1 MRTPRLRA
9 ALLDPVVRKEAL
21 MITKRLALGGL
32 LAVLLALPA
41 LAEDTPVYLDPAQPT
56 EARLADLIGRMT
68 VEEKIDQ
75 LSSTAPGIERLGVP
89 AYDYWNESLHG
100 VARAGRAT
108 IFPQAIGMAAT
119 FEPDLVT
126 RVATAIS
133 DEARAKHNASVRAGL
148 RQRYRGLTFWTPNIN
163 IFRDPRWG
171 RGQETYGEDPFLM
184 AQMGTAYV
192 RGLQGDHPRYLKA
205 AACAKHY
212 AVHSGPEGLRHSF
225 DAIASPKE
233 LNETYL
239 PAFEALVEA
248 GVEIVMCAYNRTNGD
263 PCCSSTFLLQ
273 DTLRDAWGFDG
284 HVVSDCGAVNDLH
297 VGHKVTKDAAESAA
311 ATLKAGTDLACTS
324 YAALHD
330 AFERKLV
337 TEADLDRALTRVLRT
352 RFRLGFFDPED
363 MVPWS
368 NVPESVIGSEEHR
381 KLSREAAVKSM
392 VVLKNADGLLPL
404 PKDLRMVYV
413 TGPLAADAQVMLGN
427 YYGLNEDVATVLEG
441 VVGKVSAATKVDFR
455 QGALLDRT
463 NINPIDWFSGSAREA
478 DVTIAV
484 MGVSNLLEGEE
495 GASIAS
501 PDKGDRFDVS
511 LPENQ
516 VAFVRKMRE
525 NARKLVVVVLSG
537 SPVAMP
543 EVHEMADAVVFAWY
557 PGQEG
562 GRAIADVLFGDAVPS
577 GRLPLTFPKS
587 MDQLPPYE
595 DYSMVG
601 RTYRFM
607 KEEPLYPFGFGLSTT
622 TFSYGPLE
630 LSQTAIGVDGE
641 LTARVLVSNEG
652 EVAGDEVVQLYVSA
666 LDASTRVPL
675 ASLKAFD
682 RVFIGSGEAETV
694 EFKVTPDMLAVID
707 DAGKAVV
714 EKGRFQ
720 LTVGGASPGARAV
733 ALGAPKPAEAV
744 VTVQ

>member
-1 MRTPRLRA
+1 L
-9 ALLDPVVRKEAL
+9 
-21 MITKRLALGGL
+21 
-32 LAVLLALPA
+32 LLALLAAGPGSAKENPA
-41 LAEDTPVYLDPAQPT
+41 YLDPAQPI
-56 EARLADLIGRMT
+56 EARVADLVGRMT
-68 VEEKIDQ
+68 AAEKIDQ
-75 LSSTAPGIERLGVP
+75 LSSTAPALERLGLP

-108 IFPQAIGMAAT
+108 VFPQAIGMAAT
-119 FEPDLVT
+119 FDPDLVR
-126 RVATAIS
+126 RVATVIS
-133 DEARAKHNASVRAGL
+133 DEARAKHNASVRAGF

-171 RGQETYGEDPFLM
+171 RGQETYGEDPFLT
-184 AQMGTAYV
+184 AQMGRAYV
-192 RGLQGDHPRYLKA
+192 KGLQGDDPRYLKA

-239 PAFEALVEA
+239 PAFEALVDA

-263 PCCSSTFLLQ
+263 PCCSSSFLLQ
-273 DTLRDAWGFDG
+273 ETLRDDWGFDG

-297 VGHKVTKDAAESAA
+297 QGHKVTKDAAESAA

-324 YAALHD
+324 YAALHE

-337 TEADLDRALTRVLRT
+337 SEADLDRALTRVLRT
-352 RFRLGFFDPED
+352 RFRLGLLDPVA

-368 NVPESVIGSEEHR
+368 DVPETVIGSEEHR
-381 KLSREAAVKSM
+381 RLSREAAVKSM
-392 VVLKNADGLLPL
+392 VLLKNADGLLPL

-427 YYGLNEDVATVLEG
+427 YYGLNEDIATVLEG
-441 VVGKVSAATKVDFR
+441 VIGKVSAATKVDFR
-455 QGALLDRT
+455 QGTLLDRP
-463 NINPIDWFSGSAREA
+463 NVNPIDWFSGSARDA

-516 VAFVRKMRE
+516 AAFLKKIRE
-525 NARKLVVVVLSG
+525 GAKKLVVVVLSG

-543 EVHEMADAVVFAWY
+543 EVHDLADAVVFAWY

-562 GRAIADVLFGDAVPS
+562 GRAVADVLFGDAVPS

-595 DYSMVG
+595 DYSMKG
-601 RTYRFM
+601 RTYRYM
-607 KEEPLYPFGFGLSTT
+607 TKEPLYPFGFGLSTT
-622 TFSYGPLE
+622 TFDYGPLE
-630 LSQTAIGVDGE
+630 LSKKTIGPDGE
-641 LTARVLVSNEG
+641 LTASVRLTNAG
-652 EVAGDEVVQLYVSA
+652 ERAGEEVVQLYVSA
-666 LDASTRVPL
+666 LDASVEAPL
-675 ASLKAFD
+675 ASLKAFQ
-682 RVFIGSGEAETV
+682 RVSIGAGQSETV
-694 EFKVTPDMLAVID
+694 KFTVTPTMLAIID
-707 DAGKAVV
+707 NDGEAVV
-714 EKGRFQ
+714 EQGRFR
-720 LTVGGASPGARAV
+720 LTAGGASPGSRSV
-733 ALGAPKPAEAV
+733 ELGAPKPAEAV
-744 VTVQ
+744 VTVR

>member
-1 MRTPRLRA
+1 M
-9 ALLDPVVRKEAL
+9 
-21 MITKRLALGGL
+21 ALGS
-32 LAVLLALPA
+32 LLALLVALPA
-41 LAEDTPVYLDPAQPT
+41 VAEDTPAYLDPTQPMG
-56 EARLADLIGRMT
+56 ARVADLVGRMT

-108 IFPQAIGMAAT
+108 IFPQAIGLAAT
-119 FEPDLVT
+119 FDPGLVT

-171 RGQETYGEDPFLM
+171 RGQETYGEDPLLM
-184 AQMGTAYV
+184 ARMGTAYV
-192 RGLQGDHPRYLKA
+192 RGLQGDDPRYLKA

-225 DAIASPKE
+225 DAIANPKE

-273 DTLRDAWGFDG
+273 DTLRDDWGFDG

-297 VGHKVTKDAAESAA
+297 QGHKVTKDAAESAA

-337 TEADLDRALTRVLRT
+337 TEADLDRALTRVFRT

-368 NVPESVIGSEEHR
+368 NVPETVIGSQKHR

-392 VVLKNADGLLPL
+392 VLLKNEDGLLPL

-427 YYGLNEDVATVLEG
+427 YYGLNEDIATVLEG

-543 EVHEMADAVVFAWY
+543 EVHELADAVVFAWY

-562 GRAIADVLFGDAVPS
+562 GRAVADVLFGDAVPS

-587 MDQLPPYE
+587 MDQLPPYG
-595 DYSMVG
+595 DYSMDG

-607 KEEPLYPFGFGLSTT
+607 TKEPLYPFGFGLSTT
-622 TFSYGPLE
+622 TFRYGPLE
-630 LSQTAIGVDGE
+630 LSKSAISPEGE
-641 LTARVLVSNEG
+641 LTARVLVTNEG
-652 EVAGDEVVQLYVSA
+652 DIAGEEVVQLYVAA

-675 ASLKAFD
+675 ASLKSFQ
-682 RVFIGSGEAETV
+682 RVFVGPGESETV
-694 EFKVTPDMLAVID
+694 EFAVTPDMLAIVD
-707 DAGKAVV
+707 DAGRTVV
-714 EKGRFQ
+714 EKGRFR
-720 LTVGGASPGARAV
+720 LTVGGASPGPRAV
-733 ALGAPKPAEAV
+733 ALGAPRPAVATL
-744 VTVQ
+744 TVE

>member
-1 MRTPRLRA
+1 MTP
-9 ALLDPVVRKEAL
+9 KK
-21 MITKRLALGGL
+21 MALGSL
-32 LAVLLALPA
+32 LVLFMAWPG
-41 LAEDTPVYLDPAQPT
+41 LAEDTPKYLDPTQPT
-56 EARLADLIGRMT
+56 EARVADLVGRL
-68 VEEKIDQ
+68 EIKEKIDL
-75 LSSTAPGIERLGVP
+75 LSSTAPAVERLEIP

-119 FEPDLVT
+119 FDPDLVK
-126 RVATAIS
+126 RVATVIS
-133 DEARAKHNASVRAGL
+133 DEARAKHNASVRAGF

-225 DAIASPKE
+225 DAIANPKE

-239 PAFEALVEA
+239 PAFEALVDA

-273 DTLRDAWGFDG
+273 NTLRDDWGFGG

-297 VGHKVTKDAAESAA
+297 QGHKVTKDAAESAA

-324 YAALHD
+324 YAALHE
-330 AFERKLV
+330 AFERRLV
-337 TEADLDRALTRVLRT
+337 NEADLDRALTRVLRT
-352 RFRLGFFDPED
+352 RFRLGFFDPDD

-368 NVPESVIGSEEHR
+368 DVPETVIGSDAHR
-381 KLSREAAVKSM
+381 RLSREAAVKSM
-392 VVLKNADGLLPL
+392 VLLKNEGGLLPL

-427 YYGLNEDVATVLEG
+427 YYGLNEDIATVLEG

-463 NINPIDWFSGSAREA
+463 NVNPIDWFSGSAQEA

-516 VAFVRKMRE
+516 LAFVRKMRE

-543 EVHEMADAVVFAWY
+543 EVHELADAVVFAWY

-562 GRAIADVLFGDAVPS
+562 GRAVADVLFGDAVPS

-595 DYSMVG
+595 DYSMEG

-630 LSQTAIGVDGE
+630 LSESAIGPDGE

-652 EVAGDEVVQLYVSA
+652 EVAGEEVVQLYVTA

-675 ASLKAFD
+675 ASLRAFE
-682 RVFIGSGEAETV
+682 RAFIGSGESETV
-694 EFKVTPDMLAVID
+694 EFAVTPDMLAIID

-714 EKGRFQ
+714 EQGRFR
-720 LTVGGASPGARAV
+720 LTVGGASPGSRAV
-733 ALGAPKPAEAV
+733 ALGAPKPAEATL
-744 VTVQ
+744 TVE

>member
-1 MRTPRLRA
+1 M
-9 ALLDPVVRKEAL
+9 
-21 MITKRLALGGL
+21 ALGSL
-32 LAVLLALPA
+32 LVLLVALPSF
-41 LAEDTPVYLDPAQPT
+41 AEDTAPYLDPAQPIET
-56 EARLADLIGRMT
+56 RLADLIGRMT

-75 LSSTAPGIERLGVP
+75 LSSTAPAIERLGLP

-119 FEPDLVT
+119 FDPDLVT

-184 AQMGTAYV
+184 ARMGTAYV
-192 RGLQGDHPRYLKA
+192 RGLQGDDPRYLKA

-239 PAFEALVEA
+239 PAFEALVDA

-297 VGHKVTKDAAESAA
+297 EGHEVTKDAAESAA

-324 YAALHD
+324 YTALHD

-352 RFRLGFFDPED
+352 RFRLGFFDPQD
-363 MVPWS
+363 RVPWS
-368 NVPESVIGSEEHR
+368 DVPESVIGSDAHR

-392 VVLKNADGLLPL
+392 VLLKNEKGLLPL

-427 YYGLNEDVATVLEG
+427 YYGLNEDIATVLEG

-463 NINPIDWFSGSAREA
+463 NVNPIDWFSGSAQEA

-543 EVHEMADAVVFAWY
+543 EVHSLADAVVFAWY

-562 GRAIADVLFGDAVPS
+562 GRAVADVLFGDAVPS

-595 DYSMVG
+595 DYSMDG

-630 LSQTAIGVDGE
+630 LSKSTIAPDGK
-641 LTARVLVSNEG
+641 LTARVQVSNEG
-652 EVAGDEVVQLYVSA
+652 DVAGDEVVQLYVTA
-666 LDASTRVPL
+666 LDASVRAPL

-682 RVFIGSGEAETV
+682 RVFVGPGESETV
-694 EFKVTPDMLAVID
+694 EFAVTPDMLAIVD
-707 DAGKAVV
+707 DAGEAVV
-714 EKGRFQ
+714 EPGRFR
-720 LTVGGASPGARAV
+720 LTVGGASPGSRALV
-733 ALGAPKPAEAV
+733 LGAPKPAVAV
-744 VTVQ
+744 VTVE

>member
-1 MRTPRLRA
+1 M
-9 ALLDPVVRKEAL
+9 
-21 MITKRLALGGL
+21 TKRRLIPGCLLLPL
-32 LAVLLALPA
+32 LAAGPVLAKENPA
-41 LAEDTPVYLDPAQPT
+41 YLDPAKPI
-56 EARLADLIGRMT
+56 EARVADLVDRMT
-68 VEEKIDQ
+68 VAEKIDQ
-75 LSSTAPGIERLGVP
+75 LSSTAPAVERLGVP

-119 FEPDLVT
+119 FDPDLVA
-126 RVATAIS
+126 RVATVIS
-133 DEARAKHNASVRAGL
+133 DEARAKHNASVRAGF

-171 RGQETYGEDPFLM
+171 RGQETYGEDPYLM
-184 AQMGTAYV
+184 ARMGTAYV
-192 RGLQGDHPRYLKA
+192 RGLQGDDDRYLKA

-225 DAIASPKE
+225 DAVATPKDMH
-233 LNETYL
+233 ETYL
-239 PAFEALVEA
+239 PAFEALVDA

-273 DTLRDAWGFDG
+273 QTLRDEWGFDG

-297 VGHKVTKDAAESAA
+297 QGHKVTKDAAESAA

-324 YAALHD
+324 YDALHQ

-337 TEADLDRALTRVLRT
+337 TEADLDRALFRVLRT
-352 RFRLGFFDPED
+352 RFRLGFFDPAG

-368 NVPESVIGSEEHR
+368 DVPESVIASEEHR

-392 VVLKNADGLLPL
+392 VLLKNEDGLLPL

-427 YYGLNEDVATVLEG
+427 YYGLNEDIATVLEG

-455 QGALLDRT
+455 QGALLDRP
-463 NINPIDWFSGSAREA
+463 NVNPIDWFSGSAQEA

-484 MGVSNLLEGEE
+484 VGVSNLLEGEE

-516 VAFVRKMRE
+516 VAFVKKMRE

-543 EVHEMADAVVFAWY
+543 EVHELADAVVFAWY

-587 MDQLPPYE
+587 TEDLPPYD
-595 DYSMVG
+595 DYSMKG
-601 RTYRFM
+601 RTYRYM
-607 KEEPLYPFGFGLSTT
+607 TKEPLYPFGFGLSTT
-622 TFSYGPLE
+622 TFSYGDLE
-630 LSQTAIGVDGE
+630 LSKPTIGVDGE
-641 LTARVLVSNEG
+641 LTARVLVRNGG
-652 EVAGDEVVQLYVSA
+652 ERAGEEVVQLYVSA
-666 LDASTRVPL
+666 LDASGDAPL
-675 ASLKAFD
+675 ASLEDFR
-682 RVFIGSGEAETV
+682 RVAIEPGQSQTV
-694 EFKVTPDMLAVID
+694 EFAVTPDMLAIVND
-707 DAGKAVV
+707 EGEAVV
-714 EKGRFQ
+714 EPGRFR
-720 LTVGGASPGARAV
+720 LIVGGASPGARAV
-733 ALGAPKPAEAV
+733 ALGAPRPAEAV
-744 VTVQ
+744 VTVE

>member
-1 MRTPRLRA
+1 M
-9 ALLDPVVRKEAL
+9 
-21 MITKRLALGGL
+21 
-32 LAVLLALPA
+32 
-41 LAEDTPVYLDPAQPT
+41 
-56 EARLADLIGRMT
+56 
-68 VEEKIDQ
+68 
-75 LSSTAPGIERLGVP
+75 
-89 AYDYWNESLHG
+89 
-100 VARAGRAT
+100 
-108 IFPQAIGMAAT
+108 
-119 FEPDLVT
+119 
-126 RVATAIS
+126 
-133 DEARAKHNASVRAGL
+133 
-148 RQRYRGLTFWTPNIN
+148 
-163 IFRDPRWG
+163 
-171 RGQETYGEDPFLM
+171 
-184 AQMGTAYV
+184 
-192 RGLQGDHPRYLKA
+192 
-205 AACAKHY
+205 
-212 AVHSGPEGLRHSF
+212 
-225 DAIASPKE
+225 
-233 LNETYL
+233 
-239 PAFEALVEA
+239 
-248 GVEIVMCAYNRTNGD
+248 
-263 PCCSSTFLLQ
+263 
-273 DTLRDAWGFDG
+273 
-284 HVVSDCGAVNDLH
+284 
-297 VGHKVTKDAAESAA
+297 TKDAAESAA

-337 TEADLDRALTRVLRT
+337 TEADLDRALGRVLRT

-368 NVPESVIGSEEHR
+368 GIPETVIGSDAHR
-381 KLSREAAVKSM
+381 RLSREAAVKSM
-392 VVLKNADGLLPL
+392 VVLKNQDGLLPL
-404 PKDLRMVYV
+404 AKDLRMVYV

-463 NINPIDWFSGSAREA
+463 NVNPIDWFSGSAQEA

-511 LPENQ
+511 LPANQ
-516 VAFVRKMRE
+516 VAFVKKMRE

-557 PGQEG
+557 PGMEG

-595 DYSMVG
+595 DYRMDG

-622 TFSYGPLE
+622 TFAYGDLE
-630 LSQTAIGVDGE
+630 LSESSIAADGTFTAKVQ
-641 LTARVLVSNEG
+641 VSNTG
-652 EVAGDEVVQLYVSA
+652 DFAGDEVVQLYVSA
-666 LDASTRVPL
+666 LDAKTRVPL

-682 RVFIGSGEAETV
+682 RVSVAPGESETV
-694 EFKVTPDMLAVID
+694 EFTVTPDMLSVVD
-707 DAGKAVV
+707 DDGKAVV
-714 EKGRFQ
+714 VKGRYR
-720 LTVGGASPGARAV
+720 LTVGGASPGSRAV
-733 ALGAPKPAEAV
+733 ALGAPEPAKGV
-744 VTVQ
+744 VTVR

>member
-1 MRTPRLRA
+1 MIA
-9 ALLDPVVRKEAL
+9 RK
-21 MITKRLALGGL
+21 LAFSSVL
-32 LAVLLALPA
+32 VLLVSLSAFA
-41 LAEDTPVYLDPAQPT
+41 ADTPAFLDPAQPM

-108 IFPQAIGMAAT
+108 IFPQAIGMAAS
-119 FEPDLVT
+119 FDPDLVK
-126 RVATAIS
+126 RVAAAIS
-133 DEARAKHNASVRAGL
+133 DEARAKHNASVRAGF
-148 RQRYRGLTFWTPNIN
+148 RDRYRGLTFWTPNIN

-184 AQMGTAYV
+184 AEMGTAYV

-225 DAIASPKE
+225 DAIANPQD

-263 PCCSSTFLLQ
+263 PCCSSDVLLQ
-273 DTLRDAWGFDG
+273 DTLRDAWQFDG

-297 VGHKVTKDAAESAA
+297 EGHKVTKDAAESAA

-330 AFERKLV
+330 AFARKLV
-337 TEADLDRALTRVLRT
+337 TEADLDRALTRALRT
-352 RFRLGFFDPED
+352 RFRLGLFDPED

-368 NVPESVIGSEEHR
+368 DLPESVIASDAHR

-392 VVLKNADGLLPL
+392 VLLKNENGLLPL

-413 TGPLAADAQVMLGN
+413 TGPLAADAQVMMGN
-427 YYGLNEDVATVLEG
+427 YYGVNEDIATVLEG
-441 VVGKVSAATKVDFR
+441 VTGRVSAATKVDYR
-455 QGALLDRT
+455 QGALLDRP
-463 NINPIDWFSGSAREA
+463 NVNRIDWFSGSARLA

-516 VAFVRKMRE
+516 VAFLRKISE
-525 NARKLVVVVLSG
+525 GAKKLVVVVLSG

-543 EVHEMADAVVFAWY
+543 EVHELADAVIFAWY

-595 DYSMVG
+595 EYSMEG

-630 LSQTAIGVDGE
+630 LSASTIGADGE
-641 LTARVLVSNEG
+641 LTARVAVTNEG
-652 EVAGDEVVQLYVSA
+652 EVAGEEVVQLYVT
-666 LDASTRVPL
+666 DVEASVRVPL
-675 ASLKAFD
+675 ASLRAFQ
-682 RVFIGSGEAETV
+682 RVFIGPGESETV
-694 EFKVTPDMLAVID
+694 EFTVTPDMLAIVD
-707 DAGKAVV
+707 EAGGEVV
-714 EKGRFQ
+714 EKGEFR

-733 ALGAPKPAEAV
+733 ALGAPKPAVAV
-744 VTVQ
+744 LTVE

>member
-1 MRTPRLRA
+1 MIA
-9 ALLDPVVRKEAL
+9 RK
-21 MITKRLALGGL
+21 LALSS
-32 LAVLLALPA
+32 VLVLPVALSA
-41 LAEDTPVYLDPAQPT
+41 FAADTPAFLDPAQPM

-75 LSSTAPGIERLGVP
+75 LSTTAPGIERLGVP

-119 FEPDLVT
+119 FDPDLVK
-126 RVATAIS
+126 RVAAVIS
-133 DEARAKHNASVRAGL
+133 DEARAKHNASVRAGF
-148 RQRYRGLTFWTPNIN
+148 RDRYRGLTFWTPNIN

-171 RGQETYGEDPFLM
+171 RGQETYGEDPFLT
-184 AQMGTAYV
+184 AEMGGAYV
-192 RGLQGDHPRYLKA
+192 RGLQGDDPRYLKA

-212 AVHSGPEGLRHSF
+212 AVHSGPEGLRHTF
-225 DAIASPKE
+225 DAIANPQD

-239 PAFEALVEA
+239 PAFQALVGA

-263 PCCSSTFLLQ
+263 PCCASDFLLQ
-273 DTLRDAWGFDG
+273 DTLRDAWQFDG
-284 HVVSDCGAVNDLH
+284 HVVSDCGAVDDLH
-297 VGHKVTKDAAESAA
+297 QGHKVTKDAAESAA
-311 ATLKAGTDLACTS
+311 ATLRAGTDLACTS
-324 YAALHD
+324 YAALH
-330 AFERKLV
+330 AALERKLV
-337 TEADLDRALTRVLRT
+337 TEADLDRALTRALRT
-352 RFRLGFFDPED
+352 RFRLGLFDPED

-368 NVPESVIGSEEHR
+368 DVPESVIGSDAHR

-392 VVLKNADGLLPL
+392 VLLKNEDGLLPL

-413 TGPLAADAQVMLGN
+413 TGPLAADAQVMMGN
-427 YYGLNEDVATVLEG
+427 YYGVNEDIATVLEG
-441 VVGKVSAATKVDFR
+441 VTGRVATATKVDFR
-455 QGALLDRT
+455 QGALLDRP
-463 NINPIDWFSGSAREA
+463 NINPIDWFSGSARLA

-484 MGVSNLLEGEE
+484 VGVSNLLEGEE
-495 GASIAS
+495 GAAIAS
-501 PDKGDRFDVS
+501 PDKGDRFDIS

-516 VAFVRKMRE
+516 VAFLRKIRE
-525 NARKLVVVVLSG
+525 SAKKLVVVVLSG

-543 EVHEMADAVVFAWY
+543 EVHELADAIIFAWY

-587 MDQLPPYE
+587 MGQLPPYE
-595 DYSMVG
+595 EYSMDG

-630 LSQTAIGVDGE
+630 LSASTIGADGE
-641 LTARVLVSNEG
+641 LTARVAVTNEG
-652 EVAGDEVVQLYVSA
+652 GVAGEEVVQLYVT
-666 LDASTRVPL
+666 DVEASVRVPL
-675 ASLKAFD
+675 TSLRAFR
-682 RVFIGSGEAETV
+682 RVFIGPGESETV
-694 EFKVTPDMLAVID
+694 EFTVTPNMLAIVD
-707 DAGKAVV
+707 GTGREVV
-714 EKGRFQ
+714 EQGEFR

-733 ALGAPKPAEAV
+733 ALGAPKPAVAV
-744 VTVQ
+744 LTVN